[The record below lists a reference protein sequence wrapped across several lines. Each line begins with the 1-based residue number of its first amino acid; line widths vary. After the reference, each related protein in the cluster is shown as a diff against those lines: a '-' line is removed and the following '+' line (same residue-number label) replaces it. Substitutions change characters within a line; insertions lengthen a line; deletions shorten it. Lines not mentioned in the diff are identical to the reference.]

1 MQLSY
6 EYTQKNNVLKQKK
19 GGARHTKKSYS
30 HKRGFFL
37 HGVKVVFIVFFFGC
51 LAIIGYGGWISRD
64 LPNPNQLLDR
74 ALPVSTKIYAR
85 DGEHLLYEIHGAEQ
99 RTLVTLDMI
108 PEYVK
113 WATISVE
120 DKNFY
125 THKGFDVKSIFRAI
139 IIDIIRG
146 GKAQG
151 GSTITQQFIKNA
163 LLSNEKKISRK
174 LKELILAYQIEK
186 KFSKDEILQLYFN
199 EIPYGSTAYGIQ
211 AASKTYFGKDI
222 GQITIAEGAVLAAL
236 PKAPTYYSPW
246 GNNKDKL
253 LARQKRI
260 LDEMALE
267 GHITQEEAQ
276 LAKQEPIVF
285 REVGDGI
292 IAPHFVFYVKGLL
305 TDIYGEKVV
314 EQGGLSVITTLD
326 YTKQRVAQDVV
337 KKWGEKNISLNAS
350 NAALIS
356 IDPKYGDI
364 LAMVGSRD
372 YFNKDIDGNVNVT
385 IKKRQPGSS
394 FKPIVYA
401 AAFNKGYT
409 PNTIIFDTVT
419 NFDTTTSK
427 PYIPHNYTGKEYGPV
442 SMKQALAGS
451 LNITA
456 VKTLYLAGVHTVIEF
471 AKHMGYSSF
480 ENPDD
485 YGLSLVLG
493 GAEVTL
499 LEHTYSFTAF
509 SQEGKIM
516 KLVSLLEI
524 KDKHGK
530 TIFKQTYEQPRDVF
544 NPEIARQITDI
555 LSDPQ
560 AREYIFGKNPY
571 LSLQG
576 RPSAVKTGTTND
588 YRDAWTIGYTPS
600 LVTGVWVGNNNNT
613 PMKKGADGSKV
624 AAPIWSEYM
633 NTVLKGI
640 EVENF
645 TKPLEV
651 LTGKPVLD
659 GSLGEEKVIY
669 IDTLTGA
676 PAVDTTPL
684 DRVREQKIQPIHSIL
699 FYVDKNNPR
708 GPIPQHPQ
716 LDPQFD
722 IWEKGVQE
730 WIKKHELP
738 QTISPIKK
746 SELSNLSLSI
756 VSPTE
761 NETISNAILPVFIN
775 TSSSSE
781 IIKVEYFLDGI
792 LIRSVFTAP
801 FSLEYS
807 LSGYMNG
814 FHSLL
819 VKSYDKDGNS
829 EHASMTLN
837 FLLK

>member
-1 MQLSY
+1 M
-6 EYTQKNNVLKQKK
+6 TKQKK
-19 GGARHTKKSYS
+19 DAVRHTKKSYS
-30 HKRGFFL
+30 RDAGFFSRSIKTVL
-37 HGVKVVFIVFFFGC
+37 IVLLFGC
-51 LAIIGYGGWISRD
+51 IGIIGYGGWISRD

-99 RTLVTLDMI
+99 RTLVTIDMI

-113 WATISVE
+113 WATITVE

-125 THKGFDVKSIFRAI
+125 THKGFDIKSIFRAI
-139 IIDIIRG
+139 IIDIIRR

-163 LLSNEKKISRK
+163 LLSNEKKLSRK

-222 GQITIAEGAVLAAL
+222 GQLSIAEGAVLAAL

-246 GNNKDKL
+246 GSNKDKL
-253 LARQKRI
+253 LTRQKKI
-260 LDEMALE
+260 LDDMAVE

-276 LAKQEPIVF
+276 LAKQETIVF
-285 REVGDGI
+285 RELGDGI
-292 IAPHFVFYVKGLL
+292 IAPHFVFYVKELL

-326 YTKQRVAQDVV
+326 ITKQRVAQEVV
-337 KKWGEKNISLNAS
+337 KKWGEKNISMNAS
-350 NAALIS
+350 NAALLS
-356 IDPKYGDI
+356 MDPKNGDI

-385 IKKRQPGSS
+385 VKKRQPGSS

-409 PNTIIFDTVT
+409 PKTIIFDIVT
-419 NFDTTTSK
+419 NFDTTALK
-427 PYIPHNYTGKEYGPV
+427 PYIPHNYTSKEYGPV
-442 SMKQALAGS
+442 SLRQALAGS

-456 VKTLYLAGVHTVIEF
+456 VKVLYLTGVRTVIEF
-471 AKHMGYSSF
+471 AKNIGYSSLGS
-480 ENPDD
+480 PDD

-499 LEHTYSFTAF
+499 LEHVHSFTAF

-516 KLVSLLEI
+516 KPISLLEI
-524 KDKHGK
+524 KDKHGSV
-530 TIFKQTYEQPRDVF
+530 IFKEPYEQPREIF
-544 NPEIARQITDI
+544 NPEIARQISEI
-555 LSDPQ
+555 LSDAQ
-560 AREYIFGKNPY
+560 AREYVFGKNPY
-571 LSLQG
+571 LSLRG
-576 RPSAVKTGTTND
+576 RPSAIKTGTTND

-600 LVTGVWVGNNNNT
+600 LVTGVWVGNNKNT

-624 AAPIWSEYM
+624 AAPIWSEFM
-633 NTVLKGI
+633 NTVLKGT

-645 TKPLEV
+645 TKPLEIF
-651 LTGKPVLD
+651 TGKPILD
-659 GSLGEEKVIY
+659 GSLGEEKVMY

-676 PAVDTTPL
+676 PAVDSTPL
-684 DRVREQKIQPIHSIL
+684 DRVKEQNIKSIHSIL

-708 GPIPQHPQ
+708 GPLPQHPQ

-730 WIKKHELP
+730 WVKKHEVL
-738 QTISPIKK
+738 QISPLKQ
-746 SELSNLSLSI
+746 SEISLPSLSI
-756 VSPTE
+756 ITPTE
-761 NETISNAILPVFIN
+761 NETITNKNLNVTIN
-775 TSSSSE
+775 TSSSLE
-781 IIKVEYFLDGI
+781 ISRVEYFLDGV
-792 LIRSVFTAP
+792 LLRSISIKP
-801 FSLEYS
+801 FSLEFPLIGVS
-807 LSGYMNG
+807 NG
-814 FHSLL
+814 FHTLL
-819 VKSYDKDGNS
+819 VKSYDKNGNS
-829 EHASMTLN
+829 QSASMTLN
-837 FLLK
+837 FLLQ